1 MPFEPSLRSRV
12 VALLLTTSLPAC
24 EAVLDAPDYRVN
36 ATAEVDNPLVLRY
49 ATGGQRCAPCLEA
62 GACGTA
68 FDRCA
73 EDPDCFELASC
84 QLERPSPAS
93 EADCVVRLDPTDDVR
108 VTAHAL
114 GRCYAQCVSE
124 CGGGRDLDCVGAY
137 SFPGVGLHSPIRVTQ
152 TLRFLLAPERPPA
165 GLDVSFCR
173 PGETCDDPI
182 VTVTTGED
190 GAYSAEVPIS
200 TSPVSVAGFRGFR
213 LVHGQDGMLFPHRL
227 HSSRPLMVDHIE
239 ETGLADEELT
249 REVLRVVTGEANLTV
264 IALQVFDCRTV
275 GAGGLFFEVD
285 SGDIGVVYSHGT
297 QQWGA
302 GPTRES
308 QEGAALAIGVEP
320 GRYHEIRAVTADG
333 EVVASDNLFIPG
345 DALVVATLFPRE
357 LP

>member
-1 MPFEPSLRSRV
+1 MPLELSLRSRV
-12 VALLLTTSLPAC
+12 AALALVTSLPSC
-24 EAVLDAPDYRVN
+24 EAVLGAPDYRVN
-36 ATAEVDNPLVLRY
+36 AAGGGVNPLVTRY
-49 ATGGQRCAPCLEA
+49 ATGGPSCAPCLEA
-62 GACGTA
+62 GACGNA

-73 EDPDCFELASC
+73 EDPSCLEFATC

-93 EADCVVRLDPTDDVR
+93 EAECVVRLDPAADVR

-137 SFPGVGLHSPIRVTQ
+137 AFPGTPPRSPIRVTQ

-182 VTVTTGED
+182 VTVATGDD
-190 GAYSAEVPIS
+190 GSYSAEVPIS
-200 TSPVSVAGFRGFR
+200 TAPVSVAGFRGFR
-213 LVHGQDGMLFPHRL
+213 LVHGREGVLFPHRL
-227 HSSRPLMVDHIE
+227 HTSRPLMVDHIE

-249 REVLRVVTGEANLTV
+249 REVLRAVTGDASLTV
-264 IALQVFDCRTV
+264 IMLQVFDCRTV
-275 GAGGLFFEVD
+275 GAGGLFFEFD
-285 SGDIGVVYSHGT
+285 SGNVGIAYSHGT
-297 QQWGA
+297 QKWGA

-333 EVVASDNLFIPG
+333 DVVASDKIFIPG
-345 DALVVATLFPRE
+345 DALVAATLFPRE
-357 LP
+357 QP

>member
-1 MPFEPSLRSRV
+1 MPLEFALRSRV
-12 VALLLTTSLPAC
+12 AALALVTSLPSC
-24 EAVLDAPDYRVN
+24 EAVLGAPDYRVDP
-36 ATAEVDNPLVLRY
+36 AGEPSNPLVTRY
-49 ATGGQRCAPCLEA
+49 ATGGPSCARCLEA
-62 GACGTA
+62 GACGSA

-73 EDPDCFELASC
+73 EDPGCFEFATC
-84 QLERPSPAS
+84 VLERPSPAS
-93 EADCVVRLDPTDDVR
+93 DAECVVRLDPAVDIR

-137 SFPGVGLHSPIRVTQ
+137 SFPGVGLRSPIRVNH
-152 TLRFLLAPERPPA
+152 TLRFLLAPGKPPA

-190 GAYSAEVPIS
+190 GAYTAEVPIS

-213 LVHGQDGMLFPHRL
+213 LVHGQEGVLFPHRL
-227 HSSRPLMVDHIE
+227 HSSRPLMVDHFE
-239 ETGLADEELT
+239 ETGLADEALT
-249 REVLRVVTGEANLTV
+249 REVLRAVTGDANLTV
-264 IALQVFDCRTV
+264 IMLQVFDCRTV
-275 GAGGLFFEVD
+275 GAGGLFFEVG
-285 SGDIGVVYSHGT
+285 SGDVGVVYSHDT
-297 QQWGA
+297 ERWGA

-320 GRYHEIRAVTADG
+320 GRYHEIRAVTAEG
-333 EVVASDNLFIPG
+333 EVVASDNIFIPG
-345 DALVVATLFPRE
+345 DALVAATLFPRE